1 MNKINT
7 YHWQKHLLNC
17 LLITLLAM
25 LSVENTIATP
35 YIKTDSS
42 SAVKSLLSDA
52 KTYYEAKQ
60 FEQAAASLE
69 RAIRIDP
76 RNPILW
82 HNLAGVRLAQEDWKR
97 AANLAQKSN
106 ALAGTREKYKTL
118 RMRNWVIITLACDG
132 MKNFNC
138 AREAR
143 NRAQA
148 LARSL
153 KR

>member
-7 YHWQKHLLNC
+7 HHWQKYLLNC
-17 LLITLLAM
+17 LFITLLTI
-25 LSVENTIATP
+25 LSVENSIATP

-42 SAVKSLLSDA
+42 SAVKSLLGDA

-106 ALAGTREKYKTL
+106 ALAGTREKYKRL
-118 RMRNWVIITLACDG
+118 RIRNWVVITLACEG
-132 MKNFNC
+132 MNNFNC

-148 LARSL
+148 LARTL